1 MLDSNI
7 LSEKS
12 DVVNRNTVSQLWKVN
27 DLKAK
32 KQGIHSKVYWVK
44 EQNRQE
50 DGTFLRIRWK
60 INNCYQG
67 NWKDNKKCGFGI
79 QTYENGDKYEGEWLE
94 NKKHGY
100 GTYWI
105 KNEKKKLVRSYTG
118 QFLAD
123 YKNGKGTMYFNNGD
137 RFDGYWEEDEMC
149 GFGRMVYANGDIY
162 VGNWAGN
169 QRNGYG
175 VFTKNNGDYYEGNWL
190 MNQREGYGSF
200 YFAETQKVI
209 IGEWV
214 NDSPRVSVL
223 YKAEKE
229 AGTQGDETDRQN
241 RQKTPFLDEAN
252 MMKNQGEK
260 LKVESSLLPPLE
272 LDDPITLLEESM
284 NEIRAERLVFRI
296 KNSPI
301 ECLVYEEELTGLFE
315 NFEILSDRPLSLNF
329 EQLSQFVEIENQEL
343 VRIAIEKLEL
353 GQGPYTFEES
363 VKVMLIL
370 ENIAEHGNST
380 NLISQV

>member
-12 DVVNRNTVSQLWKVN
+12 DIPNRNSTSQLWKLN
-27 DLKAK
+27 DQKAN

-50 DGTFLRIRWK
+50 DGTFLRVRWK

-79 QTYENGDKYEGEWLE
+79 QTYDNGDKYEGEWFD

-100 GTYWI
+100 GTYWV

-123 YKNGKGTMYFNNGD
+123 HKNGKGTMYFSNGD
-137 RFDGYWEEDEMC
+137 RYDGYWEEDQMS
-149 GFGRMVYANGDIY
+149 GFGRMVYANGDVY
-162 VGNWAGN
+162 VGHWASN

-190 MNQREGYGSF
+190 MNNREGYGSF

-214 NDSPRVSVL
+214 NDSPKVSVL

-229 AGTQGDETDRQN
+229 AGAHGDESESQRK
-241 RQKTPFLDEAN
+241 QKNQFLEEVN

-272 LDDPITLLEESM
+272 LDDPITLLEEAM
-284 NEIRAERLVFRI
+284 NEVRAERLVFRI

-301 ECLVYEEELTGLFE
+301 ECLVNEEELTNLFE
-315 NFEILSDRPLSLNF
+315 NFEILSDKSLSLNI
-329 EQLSQFVEIENQEL
+329 EQLTQFVEADSQEM
-343 VRIAIEKLEL
+343 IQTAIDKLEL
-353 GQGPYTFEES
+353 DEGPYSFEDS

-370 ENIAEHGNST
+370 ENLTRQQNT
-380 NLISQV
+380 DNVIS